1 MAARAYWKGF
11 LRLSLVSI
19 SVEIYN
25 AEDRK
30 ADVSF
35 HQIYRPNGKRVHYA
49 KTVEGVGEVEAKD
62 IVSGYEV
69 GKGEYVLMEPDEI
82 DAVKLES
89 KRIIELSQFVPAG
102 EVDPRYFEQPYYVT
116 PADEYAAEGYLVIR
130 EALRKTGTIGVGQ
143 LTAGGREHL
152 IGVAPLEAGL
162 MLNRLR
168 YANELRP
175 DRQFFSDLP
184 KLKLDHEMVDLASE
198 LIERKQGRFR
208 PEAFE
213 DHYETELRK
222 LIQRKA
228 KGEKIVAEPEPEPPK
243 GNVINLMD
251 ALRDSLKKP
260 GAREQS
266 APPRKAAAKAKSSA
280 AKPARKTAR
289 AGAKSGAKSAAK
301 SGAKPAAK
309 SRARSA

>member
-11 LRLSLVSI
+11 LRLSLVSVA
-19 SVEIYN
+19 VEVYN

-35 HQIYRPNGKRVHYA
+35 HQIHRPTGKRVHHT
-49 KTVEGVGEVEAKD
+49 KTVEGVGEVKAND
-62 IVSGYEV
+62 FVSGYEIAR
-69 GKGEYVLMEPDEI
+69 GEYVIMEPGEI

-89 KRIIELSQFVPAG
+89 RRTIELAQFVPLA

-130 EALRKTGTIGVGQ
+130 EALKKTGTIGIGQ

-152 IGVAPLEAGL
+152 IGVAPLQQGL

-168 YANELRP
+168 YADELRP
-175 DRQFFSDLP
+175 ETPFFADLP
-184 KLKLDHEMVDLASE
+184 KLKLDHEMVALASE
-198 LIERKQGRFR
+198 LIGRKQGHFR
-208 PEAFE
+208 PADFA

-222 LIQRKA
+222 LIRRKE
-228 KGEKIVAEPEPEPPK
+228 KGEAIVAEPEPSAPR

-251 ALRDSLKKP
+251 ALRDSLKK
-260 GAREQS
+260 GGGG
-266 APPRKAAAKAKSSA
+266 KAA
-280 AKPARKTAR
+280 PARKTA
-289 AGAKSGAKSAAK
+289 AKRR
-301 SGAKPAAK
+301 PAPRK
-309 SRARSA
+309 GRKHGT